1 MKKAYNGYFAGRDYG
16 SFRAGGMQQPA
27 GGHGQDTE
35 NSHFMFQELN
45 NDVIA
50 DHIEAWLKEKG
61 LG

>member
-1 MKKAYNGYFAGRDYG
+1 MVTLLAGIMAV
-16 SFRAGGMQQPA
+16 SVLAGCSSQPA
-27 GGHGQDTE
+27 DMVQDTE

-50 DHIEAWLKEKG
+50 DHIEVWLKEKG